1 MTIPVTNKSQG
12 LWVETVWTGG
22 NHGWMIPAR
31 PVFTQRAKC
40 SCRAGDQQADRP
52 ERRQPDAGTAGLF
65 CRLAAPLC
73 FPNFISWTQTNR
85 LVTFAV
91 TEECVR
97 VPVEAAK
104 LGRRKKERDFFSS
117 FLHVFLLFLIL
128 YRSNGRTVV
137 IQLFFQAKQGSE
149 CHKRIACTFIQ

>member
-22 NHGWMIPAR
+22 KHGRMIPAPAG

-40 SCRAGDQQADRP
+40 SCGAGDQQADRP

-73 FPNFISWTQTNR
+73 FPNLISWTQTNR

-91 TEECVR
+91 TKECVW

-104 LGRRKKERDFFSS
+104 LKEETSFRLACMCFSS
-117 FLHVFLLFLIL
+117 LLFFPHLNGKAKYCSKSHACKIL
-128 YRSNGRTVV
+128 CPQVHA
-137 IQLFFQAKQGSE
+137 IP
-149 CHKRIACTFIQ
+149 